1 MTEEAHHKLG
11 PSTLKWVEICPG
23 YRSDNGTNP
32 MAEEGTMLHDRVE
45 NEHYEGLDEVQISLV
60 DKCIEYSD
68 IYCEKADEIFKEER
82 LVINIYSDGQ
92 KMDGT
97 NSLPPVPAHG
107 MTSVFGTSD
116 LTTIKKVERH
126 IDQFDWKFGVN
137 PVEDADI
144 NIQGQAYAVGSM
156 DRFPWAKTIT
166 VHFVL
171 PRRDEITTHTFTRAD
186 IEKARD
192 RVRLIVDRALADDPK
207 LNPNTESCKFC
218 GRRVDCPALASELLP
233 LARKYDSSSED
244 FKLALWQ
251 NADPALVTDPN
262 TLSKMKRVASVVDN
276 WKKAVDKRALD
287 LAVEEGLEIP
297 GFNLYYRNP
306 TMKID
311 DAIKAFK
318 AIENFVSAEDF
329 QNACTVSLPNL
340 AKAYAKSANT
350 TVKNAR
356 AKIELKFVQAGILT
370 ADDDRE
376 KTPYLRAKR

>member
-11 PSTLKWVEICPG
+11 PSTLKWVEICAG
-23 YRSDNGTNP
+23 YRSSNETNP
-32 MAEEGTMLHDRVE
+32 MAEEGTMLHEAVE
-45 NEHYEGLDEVQISLV
+45 NMDTTGLDDVQISLV
-60 DKCIEYSD
+60 EKCVAYAKPFEL
-68 IYCEKADEIFKEER
+68 EADEVLDEER
-82 LVINIYSDGQ
+82 LTIKIYD
-92 KMDGT
+92 DE
-97 NSLPPVPAHG
+97 NVPSHG
-107 MTSVFGTSD
+107 MTSVFGTGD
-116 LTTIKKVERH
+116 KMCTKVADKH
-126 IDQFDWKFGVN
+126 INLLDWKFGVN
-137 PVEDADI
+137 PVDDADV
-144 NIQGQAYAVGSM
+144 NIQGQAYAVGAM
-156 DRFPWAKTIT
+156 DRFPWAETIT
-166 VHFVL
+166 VHFIL
-171 PRRDEITTHTFTRAD
+171 PRRDEVTTHKYTKED

-192 RVRLIVDRALADDPK
+192 RIRLIVDRALSDDPK

-218 GRRVDCPALASELLP
+218 GRRVDCPALADELLP

-262 TLSKMKRVASVVDN
+262 TLSKMKRVAQVVDN

-318 AIENFVSAEDF
+318 SIENFVSAEDF

-340 AKAYAKSANT
+340 AKIYAKSANT

>member
-1 MTEEAHHKLG
+1 MSDAHHKLG

-23 YRSDNGTNP
+23 YRSSNETNP
-32 MAEEGTMLHDRVE
+32 MAEEGTMLHEAVE
-45 NEHYEGLDEVQISLV
+45 NESYKGLDEVQISLV
-60 DKCIEYSD
+60 DKCLEYSNS
-68 IYCEKADEIFKEER
+68 YCEEADEVLKEER
-82 LVINIYSDGQ
+82 LTINIYSDGSE
-92 KMDGT
+92 KMDKPSG
-97 NSLPPVPAHG
+97 LPPVPAHG

-116 LTTIKKVERH
+116 LITLAKSFEH

-137 PVEDADI
+137 PVEGADE
-144 NIQGQAYAVGSM
+144 NIQGQAYAIGAM

-166 VHFVL
+166 IHFVL
-171 PRRDEITTHTFTRAD
+171 PRRDEITSHTYTRKD

-192 RVRLIVDRALADDPK
+192 RVRLIVDRALAEEPK

-218 GRRVDCPALASELLP
+218 GRRVDCPALADELLP

-251 NADPALVTDPN
+251 NADPALVTDPT

-276 WKKAVDKRALD
+276 WKKAVDKRALE

-318 AIENFVSAEDF
+318 SIENFVSADDF
-329 QNACTVSLPNL
+329 QKACTVSSYLPC
-340 AKAYAKSANT
+340 
-350 TVKNAR
+350 
-356 AKIELKFVQAGILT
+356 
-370 ADDDRE
+370 
-376 KTPYLRAKR
+376 

>member
-1 MTEEAHHKLG
+1 
-11 PSTLKWVEICPG
+11 
-23 YRSDNGTNP
+23 

-45 NEHYEGLDEVQISLV
+45 NEHYEGLDEVQVALV
-60 DKCIEYSD
+60 DKCLDYSD
-68 IYCEKADEIFKEER
+68 TYCEQADEIFKEER
-82 LVINIYSDGQ
+82 LVINIYSDGVD
-92 KMDGT
+92 KMDKPSG
-97 NSLPPVPAHG
+97 LPPVPSHG

-116 LTTIKKVERH
+116 LTTIKKDIKH

-218 GRRVDCPALASELLP
+218 GRRVDCPALADELLP

-251 NADPALVTDPN
+251 NADPALVTDPT

-276 WKKAVDKRALD
+276 WKKAVDKRALE

-306 TMKID
+306 TMKIE

-318 AIENFVSAEDF
+318 SIENFVSADDF
-329 QNACTVSLPNL
+329 QKACTVSLPAL
-340 AKAYAKSANT
+340 AEQYSKGASITK
-350 TVKNAR
+350 KEAR
-356 AKIELKFVQAGILT
+356 ARIELRFVEAGLLPS
-370 ADDDRE
+370 DDDRV

>member
-1 MTEEAHHKLG
+1 MSDAHHKLG
-11 PSTLKWVEICPG
+11 PSTLKWVEICAG
-23 YRSDNGTNP
+23 YRSSNETNP
-32 MAEEGTMLHDRVE
+32 MAEEGTMLHEAVE
-45 NEHYEGLDEVQISLV
+45 NEDMSGLDEVQISLV
-60 DKCIEYSD
+60 QKCLDYAKPFMD
-68 IYCEKADEIFKEER
+68 KADEVFKEER
-82 LVINIYSDGQ
+82 LTINIYSDGAE
-92 KMDGT
+92 KMDKPSG
-97 NSLPPVPAHG
+97 LPPVPAHG

-116 LTTIKKVERH
+116 LTGTEKAKKH

-137 PVEDADI
+137 PVESADI

-156 DRFPWAKTIT
+156 DRFPWAETIT

-192 RVRLIVDRALADDPK
+192 RIRLIVDRALSDEPK
-207 LNPNTESCKFC
+207 LNPNTESCRFC
-218 GRRVDCPALASELLP
+218 GRRVDCPALADELLP

-251 NADPALVTDPN
+251 NADPALVTDPT
-262 TLSKMKRVASVVDN
+262 TLSKMKRVAQVVDN
-276 WKKAVDKRALD
+276 WKKAVDKRALE

-297 GFNLYYRNP
+297 GYNLYYRNP

-311 DAIKAFK
+311 DAIEAFK
-318 AIENFVSAEDF
+318 SIENFVSAEDF

-340 AKAYAKSANT
+340 AKVYAKSANT

-356 AKIELKFVQAGILT
+356 AKIELKFVQAGILP